1 MCSLAQT
8 SRRATILRVRVG
20 LENNLGMSQVW
31 SEQLEVEGWMGAA
44 RQVAVTFQTASPG
57 PTTPL
62 SQLHYTSAM
71 QSHAYSS
78 QVGYTACCLVM
89 VSNTNS
95 HKNIHTVHTY
105 IHTYMQY
112 LPTVHKYVHIH
123 LCTGTWLGTH
133 ANSCS
138 SRQVD
143 Q

>member
-1 MCSLAQT
+1 MSKSMCSLAQT
-8 SRRATILRVRVG
+8 SRRATILSVRVG

-31 SEQLEVEGWMGAA
+31 SEQLEVQGWMGAA

-57 PTTPL
+57 PTTPI
-62 SQLHYTSAM
+62 SQLYYTSAM

-105 IHTYMQY
+105 IHTCI
-112 LPTVHKYVHIH
+112 PTVQYINMY
-123 LCTGTWLGTH
+123 TH
-133 ANSCS
+133 SLMHWYMAWHAC
-138 SRQVD
+138 
-143 Q
+143 